1 MKKVC
6 KTKST
11 KKESAEQRYDG
22 LHHQRV
28 AENELGM
35 PSFLTY
41 YLPLGLGS
49 ETNILT
55 KAFQHSSPQKWYFGI
70 IVILVPNF

>member
-28 AENELGM
+28 AENEFGM
-35 PSFLTY
+35 LSFLTY

-55 KAFQHSSPQKWYFGI
+55 LYVSAFPPQKMVF
-70 IVILVPNF
+70 